1 MRQARRFRRL
11 CCSSAAGQVMAAA
24 TVLHGGGSLHALA
37 FADGEAQIL
46 SASGSVAASAR
57 VFETGA
63 PYVCC
68 LQRKLV
74 FRFIARLR
82 RSLLIVQHRGFH
94 LRADGADRMV
104 ECRQLLHHRLIV
116 AGAPKHQAK
125 LDLAV
130 C

>member
-1 MRQARRFRRL
+1 MHQAGRFRRL

-68 LQRKLV
+68 LQHCEAAPLT
-74 FRFIARLR
+74 FDCAAPRFPFA
-82 RSLLIVQHRGFH
+82 
-94 LRADGADRMV
+94 
-104 ECRQLLHHRLIV
+104 CRW
-116 AGAPKHQAK
+116 G
-125 LDLAV
+125 
-130 C
+130 